1 MTKEELKRRIVEDE
15 QMLEVVLP
23 LSDGQDCLIYKA
35 DAFSVSDEIIYI
47 PDVWLNN
54 LDILNSY
61 DDDDGISYAQRVID
75 NCYTGRDFVDE
86 CGGDVELAER
96 LFHYCDW
103 QHPSSALPEVD
114 DREEQME
121 QPQQNKPSIKAQLAA
136 NAAQSEK
143 PAVQRNQHNR
153 ERSF

>member
-15 QMLEVVLP
+15 QMLEVILP

-114 DREEQME
+114 DREERME
-121 QPQQNKPSIKAQLAA
+121 QPQQHKPSIKAQLEA
-136 NAAQSEK
+136 NAAQAEK
-143 PAVQRNQHNR
+143 SAAQQHQNSK
-153 ERSF
+153 ERSL